1 MAQMTD
7 RTSLAGIGRRIAEI
21 RREVGMTQD
30 QLAEKADI
38 SVVHLSN
45 VERGKKM
52 PGLPVLIRIA
62 EALEVATDWI
72 LRANVPGTYAV
83 ANGRIGAL
91 LRDCTNDEMQD
102 LLRILEDVKQAIRR
116 K

>member
-1 MAQMTD
+1 MAQMTKG
-7 RTSLAGIGRRIAEI
+7 TSLAGIGRRIAEI
-21 RREVGMTQD
+21 RHEVGLTQE
-30 QLAEKADI
+30 QLAEKADL

-45 VERGKKM
+45 VERGKKR

-62 EALEVATDWI
+62 EALEVATDWL

-83 ANGRIGAL
+83 ANERIETL

-102 LLRILEDVKQAIRR
+102 LLQILEDVKRAIRR